1 MNLTDEAKSF
11 YYSVYSVVSQIPYGS
26 ATSYGHIAYLVGKP
40 KNSRQVGSA
49 MKNYH
54 LILPVLLSSGNA
66 ENNDSEFQSIMDI
79 PWWRVVGS
87 SGKISPRSDTNGEVL
102 QQIRLREEGV
112 LRLSTIVDLDE
123 FGWFPDEVDID

>member
-49 MKNYH
+49 MKNYFM
-54 LILPVLLSSGNA
+54 ILPALLASGNA
-66 ENNDSEFQSIMDI
+66 EDNDAGFQNIMDI

-87 SGKISPRSDTNGEVL
+87 SGKISPRSDSNGEIL
-102 QQIRLREEGV
+102 QQQRLVEEGT
-112 LRLSTIVDLDE
+112 LQQGTIVDLDE